1 MIFILV
7 LVKEGS
13 KCSSFSD
20 EETVGGG
27 GVGRL
32 NGDFKVALLGDQA
45 RSGA

>member
-27 GVGRL
+27 VGRL